1 MEFSSRRL
9 QIPHFFKYA
18 LRLEIMKGTL
28 GGFDGVF
35 FRGRY
40 PGGSRTRVA
49 GIEIQLSTTFATL
62 TPSTVLFWFGL
73 EMSPDLTW
81 PDPTLPYTFDP
92 Q

>member
-1 MEFSSRRL
+1 
-9 QIPHFFKYA
+9 
-18 LRLEIMKGTL
+18 MKGTL

-73 EMSPDLTW
+73 EMSPDLT
-81 PDPTLPYTFDP
+81 
-92 Q
+92 